1 MNTNTSSK
9 RQKGSLSAF
18 LGWLLFGLPFR
29 WVFGLPLVGRRL
41 TDATFTHDGKGWL
54 SEADRRSMAAFFTGG
69 EPTRWDL
76 MAGYK
81 RAAWRVFGP
90 AAVLGV
96 AWCWINYETPTAIAA
111 TLTAGVAVGALVA
124 SWVVRWQRREH
135 MARYVRP
142 LAVALAPALGWS
154 TEKLSWLS
162 VPRNFKSEGAVIR
175 VDLPADFVDGDDQE
189 EGGRGSSSRS
199 LIDKAV
205 YKKLGLPAGEMTS
218 RYELVGAFP
227 QVEYRWRPQVP
238 ASVDLEDVR
247 EAIESATGA
256 KFVLGLGRGRK
267 AVVVDIDDDS
277 PHIAQSVGSGG
288 GKSVQIGLIAAQLL
302 ARGGRVVILDP
313 KRGSHR
319 WAIGHPNVSYCRSL
333 EEMHDA
339 LMLVG
344 REMDR
349 RQRATDE
356 DEHAIDDA
364 PRVLVI
370 VEERNTLMERI
381 PDWWAEH
388 REIVKAET
396 GMDAPKTC
404 PSLRVLREIAFM
416 GREPRLHL
424 LSAAQQATAQT
435 MGGGAARE
443 NYVARIMGRGTTPQ
457 TWAFLAPGRDPHLTE
472 RKGRFFLAMGSSV
485 QEFQGANLSRR
496 ELHALAWSCFADKA
510 AELEAKERP
519 AALFFRE
526 PDAVAAE
533 VVEAVTSPSAGLSS
547 PVPDTSIMPSDLGQH
562 PGTVPAASPAE
573 FAVST
578 VQQEAIS
585 PVKHQNAEAV
595 SGSGLTLIESP
606 VTLREAVA
614 RHIVTVSPDPDKAL
628 EILKSARKREEKFP
642 ASVGQRSGAHVF
654 DPAELRRW
662 ERNRAS
668 KSKVETA

>member
-41 TDATFTHDGKGWL
+41 TDATFVHDGKGWL
-54 SEADRRSMAAFFTGG
+54 SESDRKSLTAFFTGG

-81 RAAWRVFGP
+81 RAAWRVFTP

-96 AWCWINYETPTAIAA
+96 AWCWVTYETQTAIAA
-111 TLTAGVAVGALVA
+111 TLAAGLVLGLVVA
-124 SWVVRWQRREH
+124 SWIVRWQRREH

-154 TEKLSWLS
+154 PDKLTWLN

-175 VDLPADFVDGDDQE
+175 IDLPADFVDGDDQE

-238 ASVDLEDVR
+238 ASVDLDDVR

-333 EEMHDA
+333 EEIHEG

-344 REMDR
+344 AEMDR
-349 RQRATDE
+349 RQYATDE

-381 PDWWAEH
+381 PDWWAEF
-388 REIVKAET
+388 RESNKGAK
-396 GMDAPKTC
+396 DLPKTC

-457 TWAFLAPGRDPHLTE
+457 TWNFLAPGRDPQLTE

-485 QEFQGANLSRR
+485 QEFQGANLARR
-496 ELHALAWSCFADKA
+496 QLHSLAWSCFADKA
-510 AELEAKERP
+510 AEQEAKERP
-519 AALFFRE
+519 WELFFRE
-526 PDAVAAE
+526 PGAVLGEAVKPVETVAA
-533 VVEAVTSPSAGLSS
+533 SPSAGVSS
-547 PVPDTSIMPSDLGQH
+547 PVPSTITMPSDLRKH
-562 PGTVPAASPAE
+562 AGTVPDVSPDKQEAASA
-573 FAVST
+573 
-578 VQQEAIS
+578 
-585 PVKHQNAEAV
+585 VKHQNAGAV

-614 RHIVTVSPDPDKAL
+614 RGIVTVSEDPAKAL
-628 EILKSARKREEKFP
+628 EILKSARKREERFP
-642 ASVGQRSGAHVF
+642 VSVGQRSGAHVF

-662 ERNRAS
+662 ERNRARN
-668 KSKVETA
+668 SKVETA